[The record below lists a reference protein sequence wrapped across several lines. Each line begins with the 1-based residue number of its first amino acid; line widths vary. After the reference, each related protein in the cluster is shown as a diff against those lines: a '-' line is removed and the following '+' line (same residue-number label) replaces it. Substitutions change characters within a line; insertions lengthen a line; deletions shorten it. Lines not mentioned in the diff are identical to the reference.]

1 MAVTSYYV
9 QCTHG
14 ELPFL
19 QPSLLNVVVCF
30 RNNCTITSTY
40 LVKLLE
46 GERPTVVVV
55 EDFENRLGDQIVLR
69 FEILDISPL
78 KLSQNNVTL

>member
-19 QPSLLNVVVCF
+19 QPSLLNVVVCS

-69 FEILDISPL
+69 FQIINLSSL
-78 KLSQNNVTL
+78 KLSQHNFTL